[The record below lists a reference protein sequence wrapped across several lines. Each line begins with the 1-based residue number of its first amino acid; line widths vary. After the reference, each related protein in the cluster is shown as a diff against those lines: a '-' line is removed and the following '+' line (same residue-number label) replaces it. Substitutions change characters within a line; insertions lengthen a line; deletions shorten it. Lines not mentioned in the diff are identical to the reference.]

1 MNKKTGKMLKY
12 GLTNDYMF
20 RRVFEENRKALK
32 GLVASLLSMKPDEI
46 FGLTIRNT
54 VKPGESIN
62 YKECRMDIDIQFNDN
77 TYADIEMQVK
87 NHKNWHGRSILYL
100 SREYSSAVKSR
111 EDYSDEIRVYQI
123 GILDYNLS
131 RKKKIF
137 YEEYKL
143 QGKNGNEVY
152 TENISIM
159 VMSLKQVE
167 NASDEDRRYGRDKW
181 AKLITAKT
189 REEVEMIAKTDSYIE
204 EAAETL
210 LKLQSDYA
218 TLKYIQ
224 EREDFRQDE
233 RKREKKI
240 REQENKIKDQ
250 DNKIKDQDKQIQARD
265 KQIQAQDK
273 QIQARDKKIQ
283 KQSRQLKQKD
293 IELERYRAK
302 YGELE

>member
-1 MNKKTGKMLKY
+1 MDNMCLFDDE
-12 GLTNDYMF
+12 LMS
-20 RRVFEENRKALK
+20 RVFDDNIPAAKLIIDTVLEKDVEIKTCKGQVQLK
-32 GLVASLLSMKPDEI
+32 NPLVN
-46 FGLTIRNT
+46 GRN
-54 VKPGESIN
+54 I
-62 YKECRMDIDIQFNDN
+62 
-77 TYADIEMQVK
+77 
-87 NHKNWHGRSILYL
+87 
-100 SREYSSAVKSR
+100 
-111 EDYSDEIRVYQI
+111 
-123 GILDYNLS
+123 ILDILAGERNGDLFNCEVQR
-131 RKKKIF
+131 RKR
-137 YEEYKL
+137 
-143 QGKNGNEVY
+143 GAVY

-250 DNKIKDQDKQIQARD
+250 DKQIQAR
-265 KQIQAQDK
+265 DK